1 MPEGLIQRLS
11 EDSTG
16 SSQTHFGIAPGIVT
30 ENLDIMGEG
39 RVKVRIP
46 AMPGFEPWARVCSV
60 GAGDSRGL
68 CWIPQVD
75 DEVLVAMAQ
84 NDAANAYVL
93 GGLWSTRERPPI
105 TDPLEFLTKRV
116 IQTGVAGAPGHEV
129 EFDDLLQSVTITTS
143 TKQKITMDP
152 LKIELSGSMGT
163 LTISMDGSSQ
173 TISIQSAVS
182 LELKAPQ
189 ISIEGVSVEIKGTQI
204 SINGG
209 GPVTVQGLPIKLN

>member
-1 MPEGLIQRLS
+1 
-11 EDSTG
+11 
-16 SSQTHFGIAPGIVT
+16 
-30 ENLDIMGEG
+30 
-39 RVKVRIP
+39 
-46 AMPGFEPWARVCSV
+46 
-60 GAGDSRGL
+60 
-68 CWIPQVD
+68 
-75 DEVLVAMAQ
+75 VLVAMAQ
-84 NDAANAYVL
+84 NDASNAYVL

-105 TDPLEFLTKRV
+105 SDPLEFLTKRV

-152 LKIELSGSMGT
+152 LKIELSGSLGT
-163 LTISMDGSSQ
+163 LTISLDGDSQ

-189 ISIEGVSVEIKGTQI
+189 ISIEGVSVEIKGTDI
-204 SINGG
+204 SINAA